1 MSAKS
6 IEQLVEQVTGVS
18 IGDGTDYPSAFEGYG
33 GEAGMLQIRE
43 TLLDEDG
50 IITGDFDVSEG
61 TLLDVIQGAVAE
73 GGKFAF
79 IDIEGLTAAEA
90 AFVLNDP
97 RYFADATEIASVDGD
112 LNINGIDYELVD
124 GKFVEFKN

>member
-1 MSAKS
+1 MNAKS

-18 IGDGTDYPSAFEGYG
+18 VGDGTDYPSAFEGYG

-50 IITGDFDVSEG
+50 IITGDFDVFEG
-61 TLLDVIQGAVAE
+61 TLLDVIQGAAAE

-79 IDIEGLTAAEA
+79 INIEGITAADA
-90 AFVLNDP
+90 AFVLSDP
-97 RYFADATEIASVDGD
+97 KYVEDATEIASIDGD
-112 LNINGIDYELVD
+112 LNINGIDYVLSG
-124 GKFVEFKN
+124 GKFVEFDS